1 MKDILSITMVTL
13 ALFIGSCAP
22 QEQLKISEQKTTTEA
37 AFPEK
42 IASSTIYE
50 ANIRQHTPEGTFSAF
65 SKDLPRLKELGVD
78 MLWIMPIHPI
88 GVVNRKLPLGSYYSV
103 QNYSAVNPKF
113 GTINDFKDLV
123 KKAHEL
129 GMYIIL
135 DWVPNH
141 TARDHAWTID
151 HPEYY
156 TKDEKGEITYE
167 KISDEDVWWDTALLN
182 HKNPETRKAM
192 IAEMKYWVEE
202 VDIDGFRCDHAGHEI
217 PLYFWEEAT
226 TELDKVKDIFWL
238 AEWEGARMHIEFD
251 ATYGWDL
258 LTISE
263 DVVKGTKNAD
273 DVAKW
278 VEEDMH
284 EYGREAF
291 RLTMITN
298 HDKNSWNGTI
308 FERFG
313 PESHQT
319 FATLIFTAY
328 GIPMIYGGQEVGI
341 SKRLKFFE
349 KDPIDWSDPMG
360 LQPFYKKLIALKT
373 DNPAL
378 AAGNTGGITERIN
391 ADANVYAFKRE
402 RGSNK
407 VIGILNLSDKEQ
419 ALNLTDESTF
429 GKYRDYFS
437 NQEYELSAES
447 LTLAPWQYLVFSTK

>member
-1 MKDILSITMVTL
+1 MKAIQVISCFTVFLL
-13 ALFIGSCAP
+13 AFSCAP
-22 QEQLKISEQKTTTEA
+22 KKQVQQAEVNPVPKIG
-37 AFPEK
+37 FPEK

-50 ANIRQHTPEGTFSAF
+50 ANIRQHTPEGTFNAF
-65 SKDLPRLKELGVD
+65 ANDLPRLKELGVD
-78 MLWIMPIHPI
+78 MIWVMPIHPI
-88 GVVNRKLPLGSYYSV
+88 GEVNRKLPLGSYYSV
-103 QNYSAVNPKF
+103 QNYTAVNEEF
-113 GTINDFKDLV
+113 GTIEDFKNLV
-123 KKAHEL
+123 KKIHEL
-129 GMYIIL
+129 DMYIIL

-141 TARDHAWTID
+141 TARDHAWTTE

-192 IAEMKYWVEE
+192 IAEMRYWVEE
-202 VDIDGFRCDHAGHEI
+202 ADIDGFRCDHAGHEI

-226 TELDKVKDIFWL
+226 AELDKIKDIFWL

-258 LTISE
+258 LGISE
-263 DVVKGTKNAD
+263 DIVKGTKTAS
-273 DVAKW
+273 DVADW
-278 VEEDMH
+278 IEEDMH
-284 EYGREAF
+284 EYGRTPF

-313 PESHQT
+313 KDSHKT

-349 KDPIDWSDPMG
+349 KDNIDWSDPLE
-360 LQPFYKKLIALKT
+360 LQSFYKSLVALKK

-378 AAGNTGGITERIN
+378 AAGNVGGITERIN
-391 ADANVYAFKRE
+391 ADENVYAFRRE
-402 RGSNK
+402 KGNNQ
-407 VIGILNLSDKEQ
+407 VVGIFNLSDREQ
-419 ALNLTDESTF
+419 KLNLTDQSVA
-429 GKYRDYFS
+429 GKYNDYFT
-437 NQEYELSAES
+437 NQEFDLSATP
-447 LTLAPWQYLVFSTK
+447 LTLAPWQYLVFTRN